1 MKGKV
6 LFVAGLAVG
15 YVLGTRAGRQRY
27 EQIKG
32 AWLKVWNTPALQKQ
46 VHKGQDYAA
55 QKIGEAPAA
64 LADGASKLF
73 STIAASRREA
83 AERAKEAASTASA
96 QAQQAAHTVADTV
109 TDAAGDAKD
118 AVQDTVSDAKDAA
131 KASDKPKSSTR
142 TRTSTP
148 KAGGSDASA
157 PSPDL

>member
-83 AERAKEAASTASA
+83 AERAE
-96 QAQQAAHTVADTV
+96 QAAQSVADT
-109 TDAAGDAKD
+109 A
-118 AVQDTVSDAKDAA
+118 SDVASDVKDAA
-131 KASDKPKSSTR
+131 AGAASAAKPASTR
-142 TRTSTP
+142 TKKTTP
-148 KAGGSDASA
+148 KSGDATA